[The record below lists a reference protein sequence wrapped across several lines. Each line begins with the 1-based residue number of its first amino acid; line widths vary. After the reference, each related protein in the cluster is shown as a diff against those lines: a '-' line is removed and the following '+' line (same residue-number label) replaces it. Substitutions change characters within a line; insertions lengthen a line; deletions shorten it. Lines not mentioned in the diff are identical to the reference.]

1 MAESGYNLHKC
12 AVDAERA
19 LEKLA
24 TELAKAQAPEN
35 VTNTVTKMADV
46 ARQIV
51 KVVGE
56 EQPEER
62 EATPPPEEEAQPRTV
77 DEAVDQMPLP
87 GR

>member
-1 MAESGYNLHKC
+1 MAYDLHKC
-12 AVDAERA
+12 AVDAEQS

-24 TELAKAQAPEN
+24 TELAKAQAPDN

-51 KVVGE
+51 KVVGSA
-56 EQPEER
+56 QPEEAAPA
-62 EATPPPEEEAQPRTV
+62 EAPPPEEAQPRSV
-77 DEAVDQMPLP
+77 GEAVDQMPMP